1 MQENI
6 FSLKQICVII
16 HNVHIGAMTNAKNE
30 TTNKKPVAS
39 SLNDDHHQDEHT
51 EKITR
56 TKTARSN
63 HRRASLRDILTSHI
77 HTSVRKQSFLSLPL
91 DGASFVYTRRK

>member
-63 HRRASLRDILTSHI
+63 QRRASLRDI